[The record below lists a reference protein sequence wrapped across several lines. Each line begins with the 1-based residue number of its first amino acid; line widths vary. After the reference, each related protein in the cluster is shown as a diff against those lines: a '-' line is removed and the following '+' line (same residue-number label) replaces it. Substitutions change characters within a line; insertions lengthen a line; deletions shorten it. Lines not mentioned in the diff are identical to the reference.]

1 MNNKTPWEESA
12 ESEGTTVSERALT
25 RLARKA
31 FLSLWSYPNVYSDEG
46 RSNGKG
52 DGKELVDLLVVFGD
66 DVLLFSDKNC
76 MFQSHVDIS
85 IAWPRWYRRAI
96 DKSARQLAGAE
107 SFIRRFPNRVFLDKA
122 CAIPLPIT
130 IPNPNVAR
138 YHLIA
143 VTRGS
148 HFPARQYYGRGS
160 SGSLMLL
167 TNLQGRAAHE
177 QTPFH
182 IGQPLESGSFV
193 HVLDEVTINLLLD
206 ELDTVPDLVAY
217 LRKKEEF
224 LGQAGVIVSV
234 PGEEELLARYMA
246 TMRDEEHAFPNVPQD
261 VNFVALP
268 EGDWEVYLR
277 SPQRAAKKQADEIS
291 YMWDA
296 LIEHHSS
303 FIRAGQAIT
312 ILPLPEGTVVDHER
326 IVRALAAQARLA
338 RRSLAADLH
347 YAMQRS
353 DPGHMFARVKM
364 TGRPPSQAFVF
375 LTIPRTP
382 GEDYETTYRERRMH
396 ALTVYCHA
404 IKEGMPTLKEA
415 IGVASEPFSEGA
427 ASQDFIYVDLCQMSP
442 EELGFW
448 REQADE
454 LEILRPKTEMR
465 LFRNSER
472 EFPVPYKFVD
482 SPARYIGPDGM
493 PMNRA
498 ERRRADR
505 EARKQ
510 GKKAK
515 KHCKPQSPTE

>member
-12 ESEGTTVSERALT
+12 ESEGTTGSERVLT

-31 FLSLWSYPNVYSDEG
+31 FLSLWSYPNVYSDES

-85 IAWPRWYRRAI
+85 VAWPRWYRRAI
-96 DKSARQLAGAE
+96 NKSARQLAGAE
-107 SFIRRFPNRVFLDKA
+107 SFIKRFPKRVFLDKS
-122 CAIPLPIT
+122 CTVPLPLA
-130 IPNPNVAR
+130 IPNPSVAR

-148 HFPARQYYGRGS
+148 HFAARQFFGGGS

-167 TNLQGRAAHE
+167 THLRGIADHE
-177 QTPFH
+177 KTPFH
-182 IGQPLESGSFV
+182 IGQPLENGRFI
-193 HVLDEVTINLLLD
+193 HVLDEITVHLLLD
-206 ELDTVPDLVAY
+206 ELNTVPDFIAY

-224 LGQAGVIVSV
+224 LGQPGIIVSV
-234 PGEEELLARYMA
+234 PGEEDLLARYMS
-246 TMRDEEHAFPNVPQD
+246 TIRNEEHAFPEVTRD
-261 VNFVALP
+261 VNYVALP
-268 EGDWEVYLR
+268 EGDWEVYLK

-296 LIEHHSS
+296 LIEHHSA
-303 FIRAGQAIT
+303 FIRSGEAISGPY
-312 ILPLPEGTVVDHER
+312 LPPGTDADHER
-326 IVRALAAQARLA
+326 IVRALAAQPRLA

-347 YAMQRS
+347 HAMHRS

-375 LTIPRTP
+375 LTIPRTS

-404 IKEGMPTLKEA
+404 IKESMPTLKEA
-415 IGVASEPFSEGA
+415 VGVASEPFSEGA
-427 ASQDFIYVDLCQMSP
+427 ASQDFIYVDLCQMSS

-448 REQADE
+448 REQANE
-454 LEILRPKTEMR
+454 LEILRPKTEMM

-472 EFPVPYKFVD
+472 EFPAPYRFVD

-510 GKKAK
+510 AKKAK
-515 KHCKPQSPTE
+515 KR